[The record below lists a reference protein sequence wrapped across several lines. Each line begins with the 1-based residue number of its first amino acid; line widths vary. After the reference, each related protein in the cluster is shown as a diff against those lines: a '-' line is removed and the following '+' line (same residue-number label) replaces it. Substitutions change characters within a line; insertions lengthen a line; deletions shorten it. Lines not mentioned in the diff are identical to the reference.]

1 MSTNA
6 KTKKMSS
13 LKAQCIA
20 HIQAGEKLQAVKVY
34 KEAKGVSLAEAKDVI
49 DRLAE
54 KLATDDSMQYEAANI
69 EQPTETHEYSAQE
82 LDGSLEERCLELIKS
97 GNILQAV
104 KLYKD
109 ESGAGL
115 KEAKDTIDAWVAKLR
130 NDIPSPQKGC
140 GATIVIVI
148 IVTTILGLIIM

>member
-1 MSTNA
+1 M
-6 KTKKMSS
+6 
-13 LKAQCIA
+13 
-20 HIQAGEKLQAVKVY
+20 
-34 KEAKGVSLAEAKDVI
+34 
-49 DRLAE
+49 AE
-54 KLATDDSMQYEAANI
+54 KVATDDSMQYEAANI
-69 EQPTETHEYSAQE
+69 EQLTETHEYSAQE
-82 LDGSLEERCLELIKS
+82 SDGSLEERCLELIKS

>member
-1 MSTNA
+1 MTTGA
-6 KTKKMSS
+6 KTKKVSP

-54 KLATDDSMQYEAANI
+54 KLQAEGSMQYEAANI
-69 EQPTETHEYSAQE
+69 EQPTETHDHSALE
-82 LDGSLEERCLELIKS
+82 SDGSLEERCLELIKS

-115 KEAKDTIDAWVAKLR
+115 KEAKDMIDSMVARLKK
-130 NDIPSPQKGC
+130 DIPSPQKGC

-148 IVTTILGLIIM
+148 IVTTVLGMIIL

>member
-1 MSTNA
+1 MTTNA
-6 KTKKMSS
+6 KTKKMSP

-54 KLATDDSMQYEAANI
+54 KLNEDNTNQYEISNV
-69 EQPTETHEYSAQE
+69 EQTTHSNHTTQE
-82 LDGSLEERCLELIKS
+82 SNNSLEEKCLELIKS
-97 GNILQAV
+97 GNVLQAV

-115 KEAKDTIDAWVAKLR
+115 KEAKDMIDSMVARLKK
-130 NDIPSPQKGC
+130 DIPSPQKGC

-148 IVTTILGLIIM
+148 IVTTVLGMIIL

>member
-1 MSTNA
+1 MTTGA
-6 KTKKMSS
+6 KTKKVSP

-54 KLATDDSMQYEAANI
+54 KLQAEGSMQYEAANI
-69 EQPTETHEYSAQE
+69 EQPAETHDHSAQE
-82 LDGSLEERCLELIKS
+82 SDGSLEERCLELIKS

-115 KEAKDTIDAWVAKLR
+115 KDAKDMIDSMVAQLKK
-130 NDIPSPQKGC
+130 DIPSPQKGC

-148 IVTTILGLIIM
+148 IVTTVLGMIIL